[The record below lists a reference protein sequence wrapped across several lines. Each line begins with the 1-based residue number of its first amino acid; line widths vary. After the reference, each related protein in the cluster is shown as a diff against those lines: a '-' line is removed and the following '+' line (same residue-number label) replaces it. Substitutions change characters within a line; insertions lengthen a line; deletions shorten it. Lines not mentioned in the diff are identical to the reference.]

1 MTDDD
6 DTLLRAIRLLCS
18 MIADST
24 MRQAILSAI
33 TARNLL
39 STR

>member
-6 DTLLRAIRLLCS
+6 DTLLRAIKLLCS
-18 MIADST
+18 MLADGA

-33 TARNLL
+33 TARSLL
-39 STR
+39 SLR